1 MSMEEPLMGNPAT
14 GTLQTDR
21 SDLGTSQTSAN
32 SYPHKTAMV
41 GGRTNTMGF
50 FQRHRN
56 IALYVPNIVGYLRV
70 VCSAAAVALAFTRP
84 KAMLAFYFVSFV
96 FDELD
101 GRFARLFSQQ
111 STFGAVLDMVTDR
124 LSTAA
129 LLCILGVLY
138 PGMAQF
144 CILLQALDIA
154 SHWCH
159 MYASLVSGGT
169 SHKELSNHHNWLV
182 RSYYANR
189 IFMGTCCVSCEL
201 MYLSLYGLAWLDQFE
216 GWAISS
222 GWLRRFFSFYLKQQN
237 EEVPVFM
244 LFAAIAVPGFII
256 KNVINVIQLYQSM
269 MGLCRHDLKNM

>member
-1 MSMEEPLMGNPAT
+1 MGRKGRFFPGKGRDRRPRRRPPMSMEEPLMGNPAT

-84 KAMLAFYFVSFV
+84 KAMLASYFVSFV

-201 MYLSLYGLAWLDQFE
+201 LYLSLYAMHWPIFNKWSIVLSD
-216 GWAISS
+216 S
-222 GWLRRFFSFYLKQQN
+222 RP
-237 EEVPVFM
+237 EVSIFL
-244 LFAAIAVPGFII
+244 LFAQIAIPGFII
-256 KNVINVIQLYQSM
+256 KQTINVIQLV
-269 MGLCRHDLKNM
+269 